1 MRASI
6 FVALAAALAPA
17 VYAGPY
23 FTAPDDGKAP
33 ALKDFGD
40 CSVGVYA
47 GSAQQQS
54 LIQNLAI
61 TNAQTASTVQFIPD
75 PAAGED
81 STAYFIKMISLNT
94 ADPTNAM
101 YKATAYSAMFALKGM
116 TGKFNSY
123 TVQAQIAG
131 TAASSTE
138 VIPGGTSTTATSST
152 SSKISTTHTS
162 TSSTATGTPA
172 SSNNAATNGARLYC
186 CCCIPISVL
195 VLIACMAEMN
205 FATTNYILVL
215 TSIQLEVINAGF
227 AFEFRR
233 KSINFLVQDCSLSFQ
248 SSKIL
253 FVVQLG
259 LMYRHDGAAVGLEVL
274 VAGNA
279 ESEATGIDGV
289 KETSA
294 VVGVPA
300 TYRIL

>member
-23 FTAPDDGKAP
+23 FTAPVAGTTCTAGQPCVVTWQDDGKAP

-116 TGKFNSY
+116 TGKFNS

-172 SSNNAATNGARLYC
+172 SSNNAATNGAGS
-186 CCCIPISVL
+186 IVVGMGMFGATVL
-195 VLIACMAEMN
+195 A
-205 FATTNYILVL
+205 
-215 TSIQLEVINAGF
+215 
-227 AFEFRR
+227 AF
-233 KSINFLVQDCSLSFQ
+233 
-248 SSKIL
+248 
-253 FVVQLG
+253 
-259 LMYRHDGAAVGLEVL
+259 AAVL
-274 VAGNA
+274 
-279 ESEATGIDGV
+279 
-289 KETSA
+289 
-294 VVGVPA
+294 
-300 TYRIL
+300 